1 MVESF
6 VKDLWVSLL
15 SAGHTT
21 GGPSGVVVGSG
32 RGGLLL
38 WVLSFSPALPSRYLS
53 LDTSDVGIFSFGF
66 YHVARSFVSRA

>member
-32 RGGLLL
+32 GAAALGSLLL
-38 WVLSFSPALPSRYLS
+38 TGPAISIQ
-53 LDTSDVGIFSFGF
+53 TSDVGIFSFGF